1 VARFLAVDGDEESS
15 DGSDVAPAKTLPRRS
30 TVLVVDDDASVRESL
45 EGFLTKAGYDVH
57 LVANGGEALE
67 SVKASTPDVIVLDLL
82 MPVMSGF
89 EVLIALRANK
99 SWARIPVVVVTAD
112 AGHLAARLN
121 VRATLVKPFN
131 MIDVQASI
139 RLALAGKQRASR

>member
-1 VARFLAVDGDEESS
+1 LEH
-15 DGSDVAPAKTLPRRS
+15 SDVAPPKTIPRRS
-30 TVLVVDDDASVRESL
+30 TILVVDDDASVREAL
-45 EGFLTKAGYDVH
+45 DGFLTRAGYDVR
-57 LVANGGEALE
+57 LVANGSEALE
-67 SVKASTPDVIVLDLL
+67 LVKSSPPNAIVLDLL

-112 AGHLAARLN
+112 PGHLAARLG

-131 MIDVQASI
+131 MVDVQAAI
-139 RLALAGKQRASR
+139 RVALTAKSSR

>member
-1 VARFLAVDGDEESS
+1 MAARSLAVDDGGESS
-15 DGSDVAPAKTLPRRS
+15 DRSDVAPTKAILRRCR
-30 TVLVVDDDASVRESL
+30 VLVVDDDASVREAL

-57 LVANGGEALE
+57 LVANGREALE
-67 SVKASTPDVIVLDLL
+67 YVKSRPADVIVLDLL

-112 AGHLAARLN
+112 AGHLAARLG
-121 VRATLVKPFN
+121 VRTTLVKPFN
-131 MIDVQASI
+131 MVDVQAAI
-139 RLALAGKQRASR
+139 RVALGKDAR